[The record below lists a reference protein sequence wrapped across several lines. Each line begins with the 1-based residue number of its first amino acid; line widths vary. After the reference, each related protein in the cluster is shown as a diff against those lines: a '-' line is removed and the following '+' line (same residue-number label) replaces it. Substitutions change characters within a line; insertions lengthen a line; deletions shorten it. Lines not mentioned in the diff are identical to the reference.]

1 MIDLDFDTNDFDNFD
16 AQSHDMTLD
25 STSGLDFPTTDST
38 DLSFG
43 VGGTG
48 TEYPDPDPLP
58 TSSHGQGLDELGAHQ
73 PSFGGRN
80 HESESGTVQPLEFRP
95 DNNGHNDDYHSAL
108 QQNESDQHSEVS
120 FKGTPQEKAEWAKK
134 AQSEKEWVDFY
145 NRQADSCLI
154 RGDVNGYKQHLADA
168 KRHAEYY
175 DKFIANSKK

>member
-43 VGGTG
+43 IGGTG

-58 TSSHGQGLDELGAHQ
+58 TSSQGQGLDESGTYQ

-80 HESESGTVQPLEFRP
+80 HDSETGTVQSLEFHP
-95 DNNGHNDDYHSAL
+95 DHNGHNDDYHSAL
-108 QQNESDQHSEVS
+108 HQTDSDNHNELS
-120 FKGTPQEKAEWAKK
+120 FKGTAQERAEWARK
-134 AQSEKEWVDFY
+134 AQSEKEWVNFY
-145 NRQADSCLI
+145 NKQADSCLI
-154 RGDVNGYKQHLADA
+154 HNDINGYKKNLELA
-168 KRHAEYY
+168 KTHAGYY